1 MLILIENGDL
11 HTPEPRGRQPV
22 LIWDDKVV
30 RIGDIDSQGARK
42 AAATLGLEL
51 EVIDAAGSLVV
62 PGLVDPHMHLAG
74 GSGEEGFASR
84 TPDLQLSEIVPWG
97 TTTVVGVLGVDATT
111 RTLPGLLAKVRALNE
126 EGITAFLYTGHYEV
140 PPVTFTDS
148 VRNDL
153 LFIHE
158 VIGVGEIALSD
169 HRVVQPDARELAR
182 LVVDAHVG
190 GMLSGKA
197 GITHFHL
204 GESPD
209 RLAPLRALVDELHV
223 APELLYPSHVQRT
236 PELLAEAVE
245 LAKRGSFVD
254 MDSAEEG
261 LGGCIRSYLEQGG
274 PAERLTLSSDA
285 DSTAP
290 KNLFEQVRAAV
301 LEDGLPLEQ
310 VLPLVTAN
318 PARILKLQGKGKI
331 EPGADADLVVLR
343 RESLEIVDVIAR
355 GKPMVRRGELVQRE
369 SYLEESDRTLVLQ
382 GKK

>member
-1 MLILIENGDL
+1 MLLLIENGEVYA
-11 HTPEPRGRQPV
+11 PEPRGRQAV
-22 LIWDDKVV
+22 LVWDGKVV
-30 RIGDIDSQGARK
+30 RMGGIDSRGARE
-42 AAATLGLEL
+42 AAETLGGEL
-51 EVIDAAGSLVV
+51 EVIDASGCLVV
-62 PGLVDPHMHLAG
+62 PGFVDPHMHLTG

-84 TPDLQLSEIVPWG
+84 TPDLQLTEIVPWG

-111 RTLPGLLAKVRALNE
+111 RTLPGLLAKVRGLNE
-126 EGITAFLYTGHYEV
+126 EGMTAFLYTGHYEV

-153 LFIHE
+153 LLIRE
-158 VIGVGEIALSD
+158 VIGVGEIAISD
-169 HRVVQPDARELAR
+169 HRAVQPDVRELAR

-204 GESPD
+204 GEIPD
-209 RLAPLRALVDELHV
+209 RLSPLRALIDDLHV

-261 LGGCIRSYLEQGG
+261 LGGCIRSFLDQGG
-274 PAERLTLSSDA
+274 PAARLTLSSDA

-290 KNLFEQVRAAV
+290 KRLFEQVRAAV

-318 PARILKLQGKGKI
+318 PACILKLQGKGKI

-343 RESLEIVDVIAR
+343 KESLEIVDVIAR
-355 GKPMVRRGELVQRE
+355 GKLMVRRGEVVQRE
-369 SYLEESDRTLVLQ
+369 SYLEESDRILVLE